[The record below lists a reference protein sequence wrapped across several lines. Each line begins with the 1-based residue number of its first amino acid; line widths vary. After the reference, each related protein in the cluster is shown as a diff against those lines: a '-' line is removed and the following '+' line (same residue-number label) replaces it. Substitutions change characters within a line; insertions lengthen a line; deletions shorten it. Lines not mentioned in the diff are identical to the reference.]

1 GVSVTKTSNSDGAY
15 SFVNLPVGIYDVTA
29 SKTGFQ
35 TFKIVGI
42 KLDAGAVYTSNVKLQ
57 VSTVS
62 QTVTVEANA
71 LQVQTA
77 NTQLGMVISGND
89 ISNMPLINRNPL
101 TLMQTEPGVMASND
115 RFGTNSVNGSQT
127 QQNSYLINGT
137 DFNDIALNTPLTGP
151 LAPNPDAIGEMS
163 VVTNTLNPEYGRN
176 SGAIVNQ
183 VVRSGSN
190 AFHGNAGEFYRDT
203 FLNTRD
209 AFNTAAGAGPQ
220 IFHRNIFDGT

>member
-1 GVSVTKTSNSDGAY
+1 MGSYSRFLRQATQGLLSVLSVLFLTLAMAGVASAQAVTGTITGQVTDETGAAVPGATVEAANTGTGVSVTKTSNSDGAY

-137 DFNDIALNTPLTGP
+137 DFNDIALNTPLTWP
-151 LAPNPDAIGEMS
+151 LAPNPDAIGE
-163 VVTNTLNPEYGRN
+163 
-176 SGAIVNQ
+176 
-183 VVRSGSN
+183 
-190 AFHGNAGEFYRDT
+190 
-203 FLNTRD
+203 
-209 AFNTAAGAGPQ
+209 
-220 IFHRNIFDGT
+220 